1 MFLVEKWSVVYVA
14 SVVSFCL
21 SKNLIFYWVLV
32 PRVQNE
38 TSNSVLGMEAVSHD
52 EETLR
57 LESMSWYQ
65 GIQRVETRSQDEGT
79 LRLEA
84 MSQDRGTQS
93 QFSVWQRI
101 KSARNWDS
109 ETSWHPC
116 TTTGCLS

>member
-1 MFLVEKWSVVYVA
+1 MEKWSVVYVA

-79 LRLEA
+79 LPSSRDLPGPGIESGCPA
-84 MSQDRGTQS
+84 LQ
-93 QFSVWQRI
+93 V
-101 KSARNWDS
+101 DS
-109 ETSWHPC
+109 LPSEPPGMPWS
-116 TTTGCLS
+116 L

>member
-1 MFLVEKWSVVYVA
+1 M
-14 SVVSFCL
+14 
-21 SKNLIFYWVLV
+21 LV
-32 PRVQNE
+32 PRVKNE
-38 TSNSVLGMEAVSHD
+38 TSNSVLRMETVSHH

-101 KSARNWDS
+101 KSAINWVS

-116 TTTGCLS
+116 TTTGCLSKSFKLFG